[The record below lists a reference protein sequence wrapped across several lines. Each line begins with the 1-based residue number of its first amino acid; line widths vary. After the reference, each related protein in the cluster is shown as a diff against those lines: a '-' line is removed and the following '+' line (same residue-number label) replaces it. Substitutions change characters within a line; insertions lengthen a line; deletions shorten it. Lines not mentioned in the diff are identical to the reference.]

1 MNNSMILKDLLKDK
15 QMIMAVYGQILT
27 DLRSSTNIAKLLQS
41 ILLQEFLQTKEIIE
55 LVKIYNNAKKPKR
68 IT

>member
-27 DLRSSTNIAKLLQS
+27 DLKTSSNIKNLLQS
-41 ILLQEFLQTKEIIE
+41 ILLQEFLQTKEIVE
-55 LVKIYNNAKKPKR
+55 LSNRYSKAKK
-68 IT
+68 T